1 MSWAGKKK
9 YIYHG
14 SGWFGSTE
22 PKTLNPSP
30 TENPHFTPFFL
41 TRLAPNR
48 TRTDLNSKKEP
59 GSVGLDRFSGLWTAL
74 SIGKN
79 EEDKETEI
87 RKIQEVLN
95 KLENLLKE
103 EEDCK
108 VLTKKEL
115 EKFMIKPKEI
125 IKSPTM
131 LRKPFSS
138 WRG

>member
-1 MSWAGKKK
+1 MTLTEKIEDTYKQMQIILEK
-9 YIYHG
+9 IDKNILTIIEITEKIFNYINK
-14 SGWFGSTE
+14 E
-22 PKTLNPSP
+22 EKLN
-30 TENPHFTPFFL
+30 EIN
-41 TRLAPNR
+41 NIKQIVK
-48 TRTDLNSKKEP
+48 NI
-59 GSVGLDRFSGLWTAL
+59 

-79 EEDKETEI
+79 EEDKTTEI

-95 KLENLLKE
+95 KLENLFKE